1 MWISTRSALFRPSLD
16 IALANVSRKWRA
28 REIRLRYL
36 PKPALN
42 RRIAEG
48 ADRAPAVIAKIR
60 ADIPSGELTLHNIEG
75 FADQP
80 IARGVGDTAAE
91 AMKTMWPLTWTLKK
105 MITSVMTSLR
115 QRTSQ

>member
-80 IARGVGDTAAE
+80 IAAE

-105 MITSVMTSLR
+105 MITSVMTSPR